1 MMGRMKAECGMSDTM
16 KAAPVRSL
24 LVLVLA
30 ITLIAACATHPGFP
44 PESEV
49 VPAFDTPAQFTA
61 VMGEAD
67 AVLPDGACSTRLY
80 DPRDHGEL
88 QLIRSVS
95 QGPGGAARGDYQV
108 RENKY
113 GVNRHELLRI
123 DCATGV
129 PVGIVRR

>member
-1 MMGRMKAECGMSDTM
+1 MMMRMNSFSNAIMS
-16 KAAPVRSL
+16 AAPVRSL
-24 LVLVLA
+24 LTLVFA
-30 ITLIAACATHPGFP
+30 TTMAAACVSHAGFP
-44 PESEV
+44 PESEAV
-49 VPAFDTPAQFTA
+49 QAFDTPAQFSA

-80 DPRDHGEL
+80 DPRDLGEL
-88 QLIRSVS
+88 QLVRSVS
-95 QGPGGAARGDYQV
+95 PGPGGAARGDYQV